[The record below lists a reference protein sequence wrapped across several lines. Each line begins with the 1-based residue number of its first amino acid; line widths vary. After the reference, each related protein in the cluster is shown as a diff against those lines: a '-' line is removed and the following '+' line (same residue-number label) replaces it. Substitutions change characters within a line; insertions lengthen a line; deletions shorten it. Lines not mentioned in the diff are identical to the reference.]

1 MKYKMSNKIESFNA
15 LHDFQGL
22 GKKMA
27 DELEAGKEVEITK
40 PPKHLL
46 DGGYLI
52 EAKSKG
58 AK

>member
-1 MKYKMSNKIESFNA
+1 MSNKIESFSA
-15 LHDFQGL
+15 LNDFQGL
-22 GKKMA
+22 GKKIA